1 MLDLVKKIDARMFMK
16 VSESSAYTLT
26 FIDGKHF
33 QVYFDGLVL
42 DCSISIINA
51 REILPSC
58 FDFIFLWLGFSEL
71 EFD

>member
-1 MLDLVKKIDARMFMK
+1 MPECLLKFQNQ
-16 VSESSAYTLT
+16 SAYTMT

-42 DCSISIINA
+42 DCSIYIIKA
-51 REILPSC
+51 QEILPSC